1 MVQLVCSVF
10 RMDHMNRAIAAHIS
24 QQLITRDR
32 SQNWL
37 SEKTNIPR
45 STLKR
50 SLTGS
55 RPFNVEELNSIAG
68 ALDLGITD
76 LVRPAEPQ
84 AA

>member
-1 MVQLVCSVF
+1 
-10 RMDHMNRAIAAHIS
+10 MDHMNRAIAAHIS
-24 QQLITRDR
+24 QQLITNDR

-37 SEKTNIPR
+37 SDKTNIPR

-50 SLTGS
+50 SLAGS
-55 RPFNVEELNSIAG
+55 RPFNVEELNSIAE
-68 ALDLGITD
+68 ALGLSLTD